1 MIIGVSLDD
10 VESHKAFAAQHQL
23 NFQLLPDTQGRIAA
37 LYGVDHSK
45 GYAKRV
51 TFVIGP
57 DGKIFRTFPQVS
69 VAGHE
74 TEVLTAVKNAMGMD

>member
-1 MIIGVSLDD
+1 MSLDD
-10 VESHKAFAAQHQL
+10 AASHKAFAQQHQL
-23 NFQLLPDTQGRIAA
+23 NFQLLPDTDGKIAS
-37 LYGVDHSK
+37 LYGVDHAK

-74 TEVLTAVKNAMGMD
+74 AEVLTAVKNAMGMD